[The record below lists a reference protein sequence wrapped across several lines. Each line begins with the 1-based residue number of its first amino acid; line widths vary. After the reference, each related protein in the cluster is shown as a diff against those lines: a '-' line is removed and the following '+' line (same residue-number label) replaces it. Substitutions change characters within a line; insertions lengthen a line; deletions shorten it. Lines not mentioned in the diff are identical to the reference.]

1 MTKKLEKEFDLPL
14 MEEVIKK
21 AKEKTNEQEAIGETE
36 DSKNESGQE
45 EIQQEASE
53 QSESESRESS
63 ESNPQSIIK
72 ALSTAEKI
80 DRALPQ
86 VTGLESEDVD
96 MDTYSTEAMKSYRDL
111 MDLGMN
117 VEVRHSGKLFE
128 VASSMLKNAVEAKN
142 AKLEKK
148 LRMVELQ
155 LKKQRIDQ
163 MSGNDSNSTD
173 IVEGEGYI
181 VGERNQLLKQI
192 IDKVQ
197 DNTDKEEKDK

>member
-1 MTKKLEKEFDLPL
+1 MTKKLEKEFDLPP

-155 LKKQRIDQ
+155 LKKQRVDQ
-163 MSGNDSNSTD
+163 MNKTNDNSAD
-173 IVEGEGYI
+173 IVEGEGYV
-181 VGERNQLLKQI
+181 VGDRNELLKQI
-192 IDKVQ
+192 LDRVDNDK
-197 DNTDKEEKDK
+197 KDK

>member
-1 MTKKLEKEFDLPL
+1 MTKKLEKEFDLPP